1 RAGARRGEDVPP
13 LLRRLVRE
21 PARRTAAGAAAT
33 EAEAFARRL
42 AAAGGQER
50 AELLAALVRDQ
61 AAAVLG
67 LASADRVEDERGF
80 LELGFDSLT
89 GVELRNRLA
98 AATGLRL
105 PATLVFQNPTPRSLA
120 ARLAADLDQAE
131 PRADREDTAGPRPG
145 RPAAAAQQRTATR
158 TPAAPAPA
166 RPAPTAGAPAAT
178 AATPAPARPAAPR
191 PATGLAELYD
201 EAARQGRA
209 DDLIPLLRTMAQFRA
224 SFTTEAELGA
234 PRTPFT
240 LSRGADPVGLVLFTS
255 YVGRSSA
262 YDYARFGAY
271 FRDRRDVS
279 VITHPGFLEGELLPA
294 DKEAL
299 VRLHADT
306 VRRHVGDKPYVLS
319 GHSSGGLVAHAVA
332 RELESRGAG
341 PAGVVLVDT
350 YVEEKAL
357 GDMAAAM
364 GRQLSDRY
372 DTAPG
377 PGSPGSAD
385 AGDGDDWGDAWV
397 TAMARYMFLG
407 LLPDAIEA
415 PTLLVRASEPLMEWT
430 RDYDW
435 RPSWKLEHTAV
446 DVPGTHFTVMEEH
459 SRTTARAVEE
469 WLDKL

>member
-1 RAGARRGEDVPP
+1 VPPRRGRGGGVAARR
-13 LLRRLVRE
+13 
-21 PARRTAAGAAAT
+21 AAVGAAAS
-33 EAEAFARRL
+33 EAVAFARRL
-42 AAAGGQER
+42 AAASGAER
-50 AELLAALVRDQ
+50 ADLLLALVRDQ

-89 GVELRNRLA
+89 GVELRNRLM

-120 ARLAADLDQAE
+120 ERIATDLDQA
-131 PRADREDTAGPRPG
+131 A
-145 RPAAAAQQRTATR
+145 PAAARDKASARERTAAAGQPERTRKAGATR
-158 TPAAPAPA
+158 TGDQQPTRPQQSEAPHLEPGTATTATPPAPD
-166 RPAPTAGAPAAT
+166 
-178 AATPAPARPAAPR
+178 PR

-224 SFTTEAELGA
+224 SFTGEAELGA
-234 PRTPFT
+234 PRAPFT
-240 LSRGADPVGLVLFTS
+240 LARGDDPVGVVLFTS
-255 YVGRSSA
+255 FVGRSSA

-306 VRRHVGDKPYVLS
+306 VQRSTGGKPFVLA

-332 RELESRGAG
+332 RELESRGAA

-364 GRQLSDRY
+364 GQQLSDRY
-372 DTAPG
+372 DSVPEAEN
-377 PGSPGSAD
+377 
-385 AGDGDDWGDAWV
+385 GDDDNDWGDAWV

-415 PTLLVRASEPLMEWT
+415 PTLLVRAGEPLVEWT
-430 RDYDW
+430 KEYDW

-459 SRTTARAVEE
+459 SHTTARAVEE